1 VITAADDGIVPTST
15 QEALWTTLGEPPRF
29 LWDGGHFELFW
40 RSESTIVPVA
50 RRIADSV
57 GDRSRAAAVLYRR
70 VLEVVTPEE
79 AEAASAELLERIRIE
94 REGRGE
100 GGSAP

>member
-1 VITAADDGIVPTST
+1 MPTTAGCPISSRR
-15 QEALWTTLGEPPRF
+15 EATAGSDTTLF
-29 LWDGGHFELFW
+29 KATL
-40 RSESTIVPVA
+40 SESTIVPVA